1 MFSLCMD
8 PVKEAFQKIK
18 EEMLILREEVARL
31 SSDLSILKVNSNTY
45 QYPTKTTVMYHNPT
59 DRQTET
65 PTVPQEIEGSESCKS
80 NISTGNRGVPTDNST
95 HKQTDRPT
103 DILSTFS
110 HESGPKLNLED
121 IQETLN
127 TLDNLKKELRLKF
140 KRLTPQEM
148 LIFTTIYSLE
158 TKGIEEITYKTLANN
173 LNLSE
178 SSIRDYVIKLVA
190 KGIPI
195 VKRRVNNK
203 QIALQIS
210 DNLQKIASLSTIIK
224 LRDL

>member
-1 MFSLCMD
+1 MD
-8 PVKEAFQKIK
+8 PVKEAFQRIK
-18 EEMLILREEVARL
+18 EEIQSLKTEVSYLRDEL
-31 SSDLSILKVNSNTY
+31 SAFKISQSYCHI
-45 QYPTKTTVMYHNPT
+45 PTQINPSTSTPT
-59 DRQTET
+59 DKQADL
-65 PTVPQEIEGSESCKS
+65 PTVPQEMKGSESIRTNS
-80 NISTGNRGVPTDNST
+80 STGNEGVPTDNST
-95 HKQTDRPT
+95 HRQTDIPT
-103 DILSTFS
+103 DILSGIS
-110 HESGPKLNLED
+110 YKNSPMLNLED

-158 TKGIEEITYKTLANN
+158 VKGIEEITYKTLANN

>member
-1 MFSLCMD
+1 MD
-8 PVKEAFQKIK
+8 PVKEAFQRIK
-18 EEMLILREEVARL
+18 EEMQSLKIEISSLRNE
-31 SSDLSILKVNSNTY
+31 IGFLKESLNIS
-45 QYPTKTTVMYHNPT
+45 HNPT
-59 DRQTET
+59 HLNPFTSTPTDKLADL
-65 PTVPQEIEGSESCKS
+65 PTVPQEMKGLKEP
-80 NISTGNRGVPTDNST
+80 NLLVSTGNEGVPTDKSTNSQT
-95 HKQTDRPT
+95 NRQTDF
-103 DILSTFS
+103 LSGFMRENTQ
-110 HESGPKLNLED
+110 KLNLED

-127 TLDNLKKELRLKF
+127 TLDNLRKELRLKF

-148 LIFTTIYSLE
+148 LIFSAIYSLE

-178 SSIRDYVIKLVA
+178 SSIRDYVIKLTS

-210 DNLQKIASLSTIIK
+210 ENLQKIASLSTIIK
-224 LRDL
+224 LREL

>member
-1 MFSLCMD
+1 MD

-18 EEMLILREEVARL
+18 EEILLLKQEVAKL
-31 SSDLSILKVNSNTY
+31 SSELVILKANSNVY
-45 QYPTKTTVMYHNPT
+45 QYPTKTPAIYHNPA
-59 DRQTET
+59 DGPAET
-65 PTVPQEIEGSESCKS
+65 PTVPQEIEGSESFKS
-80 NISTGNRGVPTDNST
+80 NISTGNRGVQTDNST
-95 HKQTDRPT
+95 YRQTDKPT
-103 DILSTFS
+103 DILGTFP
-110 HESGPKLNLED
+110 HENSPRLNLED

-178 SSIRDYVIKLVA
+178 SSIRDYVIKLTS

>member
-1 MFSLCMD
+1 MD

-18 EEMLILREEVARL
+18 EEILMLKEEVVKL
-31 SSDLSILKVNSNTY
+31 SSELSIIKANSNTY
-45 QYPTKTTVMYHNPT
+45 QYPTDNTSIYHIPTNNPA
-59 DRQTET
+59 EN
-65 PTVPQEIEGSESCKS
+65 PTVPQEMKGSEYIRT
-80 NISTGNRGVPTDNST
+80 NISTGNEGVPTDNSIYR
-95 HKQTDRPT
+95 QTDISA
-103 DILSTFS
+103 DILSGLS
-110 HESGPKLNLED
+110 HKNNPRLNLED

-127 TLDNLKKELRLKF
+127 TLDSLKKELRLKF

-158 TKGIEEITYKTLANN
+158 VKGIEEITYKTLANN

-203 QIALQIS
+203 QIALRIS

>member
-1 MFSLCMD
+1 MD

-18 EEMLILREEVARL
+18 EEISALKNE
-31 SSDLSILKVNSNTY
+31 ILKLNSELLTIKSSLSTPY
-45 QYPTKTTVMYHNPT
+45 FPTHTPSSTFTPTDNPT
-59 DRQTET
+59 EN
-65 PTVPQEIEGSESCKS
+65 PTVPQEIKGLEFIKTSL
-80 NISTGNRGVPTDNST
+80 STGNKGVPTDNST
-95 HKQTDRPT
+95 YRQTNRQT
-103 DILSTFS
+103 DILSS
-110 HESGPKLNLED
+110 LPHEIPQKFNLED
-121 IQETLN
+121 IQDTLN
-127 TLDNLKKELRLKF
+127 ALDNIKKELRLKF

-178 SSIRDYVIKLVA
+178 SSIRDYIIKLTI

-195 VKRRVNNK
+195 VKRRLNNK

-210 DNLQKIASLSTIIK
+210 ENLQKIASLSTIIK

>member
-1 MFSLCMD
+1 MQLLKLEISSLRD
-8 PVKEAFQKIK
+8 EI
-18 EEMLILREEVARL
+18 
-31 SSDLSILKVNSNTY
+31 SSLKLNPSY
-45 QYPTKTTVMYHNPT
+45 SQNPT
-59 DRQTET
+59 HFNPSTSTPTDKLADL
-65 PTVPQEIEGSESCKS
+65 PTVPQEMRGFKEPRSLV
-80 NISTGNRGVPTDNST
+80 STGNEGVPTDKSTNSQT
-95 HKQTDRPT
+95 NRQTDF
-103 DILSTFS
+103 LSGFMRENS
-110 HESGPKLNLED
+110 QKLNLED

-148 LIFTTIYSLE
+148 LIFSAIYSLE

-178 SSIRDYVIKLVA
+178 SSIRDYVIKLTS

-210 DNLQKIASLSTIIK
+210 ENLQKIASLSTIIK
-224 LRDL
+224 LREL

>member
-1 MFSLCMD
+1 MD
-8 PVKEAFQKIK
+8 PVKEAFQRIK
-18 EEMLILREEVARL
+18 EEMQSLRLEL
-31 SSDLSILKVNSNTY
+31 SSIRSEINSLKSLSLYS
-45 QYPTKTTVMYHNPT
+45 QNPT
-59 DRQTET
+59 QVNPPTSTPTDKLADL
-65 PTVPQEIEGSESCKS
+65 PTVPQEMEGSNGSK
-80 NISTGNRGVPTDNST
+80 ITFSTRNEGVPTDKST
-95 HKQTDRPT
+95 YSQTDQQT
-103 DILSTFS
+103 DFLSGLMQ
-110 HESGPKLNLED
+110 ENRQKLNLED

-148 LIFTTIYSLE
+148 LIFSTVYSLE

-178 SSIRDYVIKLVA
+178 SSIRDYIIKLTS

-210 DNLQKIASLSTIIK
+210 ENLQKIASLSTIIK
-224 LRDL
+224 LREL